1 MNSNGVNTSGGVT
14 TTSSTN
20 TTSPSLVSQV
30 GPNIPIS
37 PNTALNNNVTPTSEK
52 TKEKE
57 KAKKKLA
64 IFLDINLD
72 SFKRFKGL
80 SSFIANSDEN
90 EIDKVFKENSYQ
102 VYQTMLSTFSAYEIG
117 TYKGKQHYAE
127 KEVLKLME
135 LLKRILIHLEGFVRK
150 GWQVKSIINVLE
162 KMLGIENIQS
172 LRLSG
177 FSVLMVFLEV
187 MEKPDKYKLEL
198 FSSCI
203 DFTPYIADYISKINL
218 AKKVFASQE
227 LKRFIVIQSTEPPTK
242 EDSTTLFEQIF
253 VHMDKRLPNN
263 FHFWFELLKVH
274 YLSILYPNICKQNGI
289 LPPNDITGFVSHCPH
304 ELQVVIINYLSKW
317 LTSSGPSNSSA
328 IKDYFLYN
336 IIPTNTAGSIPHS
349 PSLQSV
355 VDSAATTASS
365 AQQQQQTQRISPSGS
380 FEQFTNTP
388 GRGNI
393 SILLEIFKQSCRL
406 PLKYYEVIKKSI
418 STFKHLFLE
427 NLNELDLGED
437 LNTYQTFIFNEMLH
451 VFETE
456 SATYEKE
463 REIIGTYIIDVYK
476 YMIENYQSF
485 KPNLK
490 EIALNSMLQGTVAL
504 LRKSNPNKTVSL
516 TLEQNIVSTTL
527 YGWIK
532 SKETNGKMW
541 DSFHSS
547 FEEIFYRPEVIKQ
560 IRSKLMQVTLVLKD
574 LVYPLSQRKIQ
585 KKAKDIRN
593 TSKGGEP
600 KSLDHQD
607 VPAEIPA
614 DPAIATAIKWDVE
627 SCNWIWHCILDL
639 FKNLH
644 RIKETNIHEL
654 ATHILV
660 DIVDLF
666 IRTEVEVDFAD
677 SLDETRPAHLSLINI
692 FGPRLFDTCLLDSKF
707 IKSKVLALGCLC
719 RLVCRHHPQ
728 YPISILS
735 HFFGVINNAMISPPV
750 NGVDLSWSIIL
761 NSSNIF
767 NLSIPG
773 ANILIPT
780 FLYKIKCILTLKN
793 GELNPPSEVRKKCI
807 IIVCSLIF
815 YPNQFPNMDIYNQRE
830 VKGKLLGN
838 DLTMAEM
845 KKDIMEILHFTLKS
859 DKQLEN
865 KLICTWGLSVFLMEE
880 FNCNYNQD
888 LINDIIDA
896 ITSNTLNIESSVA
909 RAALD
914 SLSSIGLIFNKLN
927 KPTINRILV
936 SLCTSISK
944 TLPEIFE
951 GTSAVTEQTI
961 AGHFHCLL
969 DWISMDNSIFD
980 DSIYSE
986 FRTQMFYCI
995 EEGLGLKGDYWSTT
1009 GVPVK
1014 QESVVTSTDS
1024 KDQLKSTTKNLT
1036 IKKNLYHKI
1045 KGSSSSSSNST
1056 PAEEEPQDTTTKFL
1070 VIHDAC
1076 ETLLSHCFNFAHN
1089 FPSKEGAEFISSFI
1103 DEEDDQLFNE
1113 IEEGVNNS
1121 GSSNNNS
1128 NPNSNSIITNN
1139 QTHIHTLPD
1148 GKTLSSL
1155 PLFCVLNDNA
1165 LISVVEIPKPNG
1177 TGTLARLFIRDATGK
1192 YVWNFDCDYDL
1203 EKQLNSNLQ
1212 MYISNINDIIK
1223 DSNSSTIIFDQN
1235 QNAFKYINNVSQS
1248 PTIKPIEPDEKL
1260 NNLLLSL
1267 SKEHPE
1273 CLPTSGVF
1281 LNNPL
1286 INLKSS
1292 LINEFTKNQGEINSF
1307 IERENTFNIDK
1318 YSLPPSGNSWS
1329 LNLPENFKP
1338 VVSQSS
1344 RLLMSYFGFLDFNIS
1359 SNTLKQLES
1368 TNKLSRALTQLDI
1381 TPGRE
1386 ILKIGVI
1393 YTAEGQDDQKDI
1405 LRNDKGS
1412 DLYREFV
1419 DGLGWPVDLTTHQG
1433 YLGGLDRKKSTGIT
1447 APYYATPSIET
1458 IFHDITLMPTNPIDS
1473 QQIHKK
1479 RHVGNDIVN
1488 IVWSEHIRDYSP
1500 TTITSQFNDALVI
1513 VYPLS
1518 NGLFRIQIYRKESKV
1533 PMFGPLIHGMAVNK
1547 QLLSLLVRQTAINAY
1562 RYVRY
1567 NTPNYSKPFVLR
1579 KLRIKEIVDRY
1590 SSERNYVDYVHSIV
1604 SGSSNFQ
1611 QAPPVT
1617 SLNTSNDNS
1626 AQTTTT
1632 TNTSTI

>member
-1 MNSNGVNTSGGVT
+1 MN
-14 TTSSTN
+14 STN
-20 TTSPSLVSQV
+20 TGGSTSTNQNSPSIVSQGV

-37 PNTALNNNVTPTSEK
+37 PNTTLNAPTSEK

-117 TYKGKQHYAE
+117 SYKGKQHYAE

-150 GWQVKSIINVLE
+150 GWQVKSIVNVLE

-203 DFTPYIADYISKINL
+203 DFTPFIADYTSKINL

-242 EDSTTLFEQIF
+242 DDSTTLFEQIF
-253 VHMDKRLPNN
+253 VHIDKKLPNN
-263 FHFWFELLKVH
+263 LHFWFELLKVH
-274 YLSILYPNICKQNGI
+274 YLSILYPNICKQNAI
-289 LPPNDITGFVSHCPH
+289 LPSNDITGFVSHCPH

-317 LTSSGPSNSSA
+317 VQSSNSSI

-336 IIPTNTAGSIPHS
+336 ILPPTNNIGGSSMPHS

-355 VDSAATTASS
+355 VDSSASTAS
-365 AQQQQQTQRISPSGS
+365 AAIQQQQNNINISGTP
-380 FEQFTNTP
+380 EQFTNTP

-418 STFKHLFLE
+418 STFKYLFLE
-427 NLNELDLGED
+427 NLNELDLGEE
-437 LNTYQTFIFNEMLH
+437 LYTYQTFILNEMLN
-451 VFETE
+451 VFSTE

-476 YMIENYQSF
+476 FMIENYQNF
-485 KPNLK
+485 KPTLK
-490 EIALNSMLQGTVAL
+490 EIALNSMLQGTIAL

-532 SKETNGKMW
+532 SKETNKKMW
-541 DSFHSS
+541 DVFHSS

-574 LVYPLSQRKIQ
+574 LIYPLSQRKIQ
-585 KKAKDIRN
+585 KKTKDIRN
-593 TSKGGEP
+593 FTKGGEP
-600 KSLDHQD
+600 KSLDYQE

-614 DPAIATAIKWDVE
+614 DPAISTAIKWDVE

-644 RIKETNIHEL
+644 RIKEPNIHEL

-666 IRTEVEVDFAD
+666 IRTEVEVDFSD
-677 SLDETRPAHLSLINI
+677 SLDDTRPAHLSLINI

-735 HFFGVINNAMISPPV
+735 HFYGVINNAMISPPV

-859 DKQLEN
+859 DKMVEN

-896 ITSNTLNIESSVA
+896 ITSNTLNIEQSVA

-914 SLSSIGLIFNKLN
+914 ALSSIGLIFNKLN
-927 KPTINRILV
+927 KPTINRILS
-936 SLCTSISK
+936 SLCGSISK
-944 TLPEIFE
+944 ALPEILE
-951 GTSAVTEQTI
+951 GNSAVTEQTI

-980 DSIYSE
+980 DPIYSE
-986 FRTQMFYCI
+986 FRIQMFRCI
-995 EEGLGLKGDYWSTT
+995 EEGLGLKGDIWSTT
-1009 GVPVK
+1009 GIPVK
-1014 QESVVTSTDS
+1014 QEAVITTSTADA
-1024 KDQLKSTTKNLT
+1024 KDLKSVTKNLT

-1045 KGSSSSSSNST
+1045 KGSSSSSSNSNT
-1056 PAEEEPQDTTTKFL
+1056 PTEEEPQDNSTKFL

-1103 DEEDDQLFNE
+1103 DEEDDQLYNE
-1113 IEEGVNNS
+1113 LDESSVTSNNS
-1121 GSSNNNS
+1121 SN

-1139 QTHIHTLPD
+1139 STHIHTLPD

-1177 TGTLARLFIRDATGK
+1177 NGTLARLFIRDATGK

-1203 EKQLNSNLQ
+1203 EKQLSSQLQ

-1235 QNAFKYINNVSQS
+1235 QNAYKYINQVSQS
-1248 PTIKPIEPDEKL
+1248 PVIKPIEPDEKL
-1260 NNLLLSL
+1260 CNLLVNL

-1273 CLPTSGVF
+1273 CLPTSGIF

-1286 INLKSS
+1286 INLKPS
-1292 LINEFTKNQGEINSF
+1292 LINEFTKNQAEINSF
-1307 IERENTFNIDK
+1307 IERENSFNIADK
-1318 YSLPPSGNSWS
+1318 YSLPPSGSNWS
-1329 LNLPENFKP
+1329 LKLPEKFKP

-1393 YTAEGQDDQKDI
+1393 YTAEGQDDQKEV

-1412 DLYREFV
+1412 DCYRQFV

-1433 YLGGLDRKKSTGIT
+1433 YMGGLDRKKSTGVT

-1500 TTITSQFNDALVI
+1500 TTITSQFNDALII
-1513 VYPLS
+1513 VYPLP
-1518 NGLFRIQIYRKESKV
+1518 NGLFRIQVYRKESKV

-1567 NTPNYSKPFVLR
+1567 NTPNYSKPYVLR

-1590 SSERNYVDYVHSIV
+1590 SSDRNYVDYVHSIV
-1604 SGSSNFQ
+1604 SGSSNFHQ
-1611 QAPPVT
+1611 VPPPVT
-1617 SLNTSNDNS
+1617 PLNTSNDNS
-1626 AQTTTT
+1626 TPTTSTTTT
-1632 TNTSTI
+1632 TTST